1 MVEFS
6 VRPSD
11 RSPTPEEQDA
21 PEPGMAGDFL
31 VDDESKAFEPVKAE
45 PGRQAPVSFSAA
57 FEGSIGLVTPLNA
70 NPASEEGF
78 RGLDPALR
86 PRGVILGV
94 QRGLPRL
101 GDEAFPG
108 RRNVDTNF
116 RRLPSGSGKVHACRF
131 ALRALRAMGKGR

>member
-57 FEGSIGLVTPLNA
+57 FEGSIGLVNILNA
-70 NPASEEGF
+70 IRLQKKGFEAS
-78 RGLDPALR
+78 
-86 PRGVILGV
+86 IL
-94 QRGLPRL
+94 LC
-101 GDEAFPG
+101 APG
-108 RRNVDTNF
+108 
-116 RRLPSGSGKVHACRF
+116 A
-131 ALRALRAMGKGR
+131 